1 MLSDRRDYY
10 EKNKKILILSQVS
23 IKINFHP

>member
-23 IKINFHP
+23 IKINFHS